1 MKIFFKISDTGG
13 YPEGIIPHMIK
24 AISAVRFHLNYFYD
38 AYIFKYMVDRYQF
51 RQQLNQK
58 TGKK

>member
-24 AISAVRFHLNYFYD
+24 AIFAVRFHLNYFYD
-38 AYIFKYMVDRYQF
+38 ANLLINVVNGPQPWRKSDEE
-51 RQQLNQK
+51 K
-58 TGKK
+58 SK